1 MRIKGISLGIEDS
14 ERKMENNLVQLTP
27 DELKRLQYKNLE
39 IAEYLVKF
47 CDDNGLRVFLYAGS
61 LLGAVRHN
69 GFIPWDDDIDM
80 QMPAPDYKKLLEIWP
95 EKANTDRYSL
105 VYQSRNYNDHHL
117 SASIKDN
124 NTTFITDA
132 SVDTDGIQGVG
143 IDLGP
148 MHAAPSSKL
157 GRKLQLICAAG
168 CSLFKASRLPN
179 RQSKLVYSI
188 SKVLLGI
195 FRSVKIRYFIWNT
208 LEKLASIPDRTYEEH
223 IYVREFSMFPY
234 ITWVF
239 DKKWFDKVELVPYEH
254 TMMPIPVGAKEY
266 LTKRYGNYMELPPEK
281 DRHPEHRI
289 VFMDLDTS
297 YKEYR
302 GTKYFVNEKK

>member
-1 MRIKGISLGIEDS
+1 
-14 ERKMENNLVQLTP
+14 MELVQLTP
-27 DELKRLQYKNLE
+27 EELKKLQYKNLE

-47 CDDNGLRVFLYAGS
+47 CKEHNLKVYLYAGS
-61 LLGAVRHN
+61 LLGAVRHH

-80 QMPAPDYKKLLEIWP
+80 EMPAPDYKKLLELWP
-95 EKANTDRYSL
+95 KEADTEKYSL
-105 VYQSRNYNDHHL
+105 VYQTRDYNDHHL

-124 NTTFITDA
+124 HTTFITEA

-148 MHAAPSSKL
+148 MHAAPKSRIGQKF
-157 GRKLQLICAAG
+157 QLVCAAG

-179 RQSKLVYSI
+179 RQSKLVYTA

-195 FRSVKIRYFIWNT
+195 FRTPGIRYFIWST
-208 LEKLASIPDRTYEEH
+208 LEKLASIPDKTYDKQK
-223 IYVREFSMFPY
+223 YAREFSMFPF
-234 ITWVF
+234 ITWIF
-239 DKKWFDKVELVPYEH
+239 DKKWFDEVKMVPYEH
-254 TMMPIPVGAKEY
+254 TQMPIPVGAHEY
-266 LTKRYGNYMELPPEK
+266 LTKRYGNYMKLPPEK

-289 VFMDLDTS
+289 VFMDLDTP

-302 GTKYFVNEKK
+302 GKKYFVNQGKK